1 MKKGLIVKI
10 LIAVLV
16 VYAGYAYYKSH
27 KVSETNYDTDL
38 YASGNGRLEATEVSI
53 NAKFSERIEKLY
65 VNEGDVVTAGQPV
78 AKMKTDTM
86 KAEYDEAMMN
96 AASAAHD
103 IQVKSQAVNVAKCDV
118 ASSQANLAATQSRY
132 TRSSELVKSGA
143 ISRQTY
149 DDDAAR
155 YKSARSTFS
164 SSQENVRLAVATL
177 AQAKANAEA
186 AKAHAAVLASKLKEE
201 TLYAPRNG
209 RIQYRVAREGEVV
222 SEGGR
227 VFSMW
232 DMDDVYMTFYVSEYA
247 AGRIKLGAEAL
258 IVMDSDRDHP
268 IPAKISYVATV
279 AQFTPKTVETKDE
292 RSKLMFRIKAKV
304 DPSVVANNPELKA
317 GVPGVAWVK
326 FDANTP
332 WPKFL
337 KADNA
342 KK

>member
-10 LIAVLV
+10 LIV
-16 VYAGYAYYKSH
+16 VIIAYAGYAYYNSH
-27 KVSETNYDTDL
+27 KVSETNYDTNL
-38 YASGNGRLEATEVSI
+38 YASGNGRLEATEITI

-65 VNEGDVVTAGQPV
+65 VNEGDIVTAGQPV
-78 AKMKTDTM
+78 AKMETNIKQ
-86 KAEYDEAMMN
+86 AEYDEAMMK
-96 AASAAHD
+96 AASAANE
-103 IQVKSQAVNVAKCDV
+103 IQVKLQAINVAKCEV
-118 ASSQANLAATQSRY
+118 LSSQADFAASESRY
-132 TRSSELVKSGA
+132 NRSRELVKSGA
-143 ISRQTY
+143 ISKQTY

-155 YKSARSTFS
+155 YKAARSSFAS
-164 SSQENVRLAVATL
+164 AKENVRLAMVTL
-177 AQAKANAEA
+177 EQAQAEAEA
-186 AKAHAAVLASKLKEE
+186 AKAHAAVLATKLKDS

-232 DMDDVYMTFYVSEYA
+232 DMEEVYMTFYVSELA

-268 IPAKISYVATV
+268 IPAKISYVANV

-292 RSKLMFRIKAKV
+292 RSKLMFRVKAKV
-304 DPSVVANNPELKA
+304 DPSVIANNPELKA

-326 FDANTP
+326 FDENQP

-337 KADNA
+337 KAENA

>member
-1 MKKGLIVKI
+1 MKKDLIVKI
-10 LIAVLV
+10 LIVFLV
-16 VYAGYAYYKSH
+16 VYAGYAYYQSH
-27 KVSETNYDTDL
+27 KVSETHYDTTL

-53 NAKFSERIEKLY
+53 NAKFTERIEKLY
-65 VNEGDVVTAGQPV
+65 VNEGDVVTAGQAV
-78 AKMKTDTM
+78 AKMKTETM
-86 KAEYDEAMMN
+86 QAEYNEAVMK
-96 AASAAHD
+96 AASAAND
-103 IQVKSQAVNVAKCDV
+103 VQVKLQAINVAKCDV
-118 ASSQANLAATQSRY
+118 LSSQADFAASESRY
-132 TRSSELVKSGA
+132 NRSRELVKSGA
-143 ISRQTY
+143 ISKQTY

-155 YKSARSTFS
+155 YKAARSTFAS
-164 SSQENVRLAVATL
+164 SKENVRLAMATL
-177 AQAKANAEA
+177 AQSQAEAQA

-232 DMDDVYMTFYVSEYA
+232 DLDDVYMTFYVSEYA

-268 IPAKISYVATV
+268 IPARISFVATV

-304 DPSVVANNPELKA
+304 DPSVVAANPELKA

-326 FDANTP
+326 FDENQP

-337 KADNA
+337 KAENA